1 MERKAGL
8 LVVLWVA
15 IFPLYRAD
23 NLELLLGTLRTH
35 QKAACDEEMV
45 TLICPRGTTI
55 SIQVAQY
62 GASAT
67 QGSCA
72 SDLAEYQPVAVE
84 VVGDTSC
91 IWPSALQYSLLQTVV
106 EACQKK
112 RQCKFHTS
120 PKAFGVDPCPGS
132 RRFVEVAYKCRPYEF
147 RSKVGC
153 ENDVLHLSCNPHS
166 RVAIYSAQYGRTEYD
181 SIQCP
186 QPRGMKEETCLEP
199 YATETAMREC
209 HGKRRCVLS
218 ADSNM
223 FGKPCRSGSRT
234 YLKVVYTCV
243 PRTVLKER
251 YESAPEEDEV
261 AHDVSDLEHDDVDET
276 NDRWWGESAVPPA
289 PAVAAVPPQRP
300 SMSTSLNITTI
311 NRDEPSASPPR
322 HHLAKDDQFDIMYV
336 YIIAGVSIA
345 LLLCIILG
353 IVRCALNKQTTD
365 QPKGPDVSATTEIP
379 NGFNDSIS
387 EVDNDININSLS
399 GPVDAVDSGIK
410 QDIQYTSVALSPKI
424 NKYVGRPVPNTYPH
438 VSTNMYGQVAEFP
451 IEMPLR
457 TMPHGTLGRGVAVK
471 TLPRV
476 QIQSETDPNTRSLYR
491 YSNAQYY
498 FG

>member
-1 MERKAGL
+1 MARGAL
-8 LVVLWVA
+8 LVLMCL
-15 IFPLYRAD
+15 IPLHRAD

-62 GASAT
+62 GASAS
-67 QGSCA
+67 QSACA

-91 IWPSALQYSLLQTVV
+91 TWPGTLQTVV

-218 ADSNM
+218 ADSKM

-234 YLKVVYTCV
+234 YLKIVYTCV

-261 AHDVSDLEHDDVDET
+261 AHDVSDLEHDDIDET

-300 SMSTSLNITTI
+300 SIVTNTS
-311 NRDEPSASPPR
+311 REEPSASPPR
-322 HHLAKDDQFDIMYV
+322 QHLSNEDIDQFDMMYV
-336 YIIAGVSIA
+336 YGIAATALICLLFTVIGVVKF
-345 LLLCIILG
+345 
-353 IVRCALNKQTTD
+353 IVCKKNAD
-365 QPKGPDVSATTEIP
+365 QDKGPDVSATTDIP

-387 EVDNDININSLS
+387 EVDNDINITSLS
-399 GPVDAVDSGIK
+399 GPIDAVDSMKEMQINS
-410 QDIQYTSVALSPKI
+410 IVTSHSPKI
-424 NKYVGRPVPNTYPH
+424 NRYVGRPVPNTYPH
-438 VSTNMYGQVAEFP
+438 VSSNMYGQVAEFP
-451 IEMPLR
+451 VEMPLR
-457 TMPHGTLGRGVAVK
+457 TMPHGTLGRGVPVN
-471 TLPRV
+471 TLPRM
-476 QIQSETDPNTRSLYR
+476 QIQAEMDPNARSLYR

>member
-1 MERKAGL
+1 
-8 LVVLWVA
+8 
-15 IFPLYRAD
+15 
-23 NLELLLGTLRTH
+23 
-35 QKAACDEEMV
+35 MV

-67 QGSCA
+67 QTSCA

-91 IWPSALQYSLLQTVV
+91 TWPSALQTVV

-218 ADSNM
+218 ADSKM

-261 AHDVSDLEHDDVDET
+261 AHDASDLEHDDVDES

-300 SMSTSLNITTI
+300 SLSTNNT
-311 NRDEPSASPPR
+311 NREEPSAIPPKQ
-322 HHLAKDDQFDIMYV
+322 HLSDDDQFDMMYV
-336 YIIAGVSIA
+336 YIIAAAAGVCVIC
-345 LLLCIILG
+345 LIVG
-353 IVRCALNKQTTD
+353 VVRCIMHKNTAEQA
-365 QPKGPDVSATTEIP
+365 KGPDVSASTDIP

-387 EVDNDININSLS
+387 EVDNDINITSLS
-399 GPVDAVDSGIK
+399 GPVDAVDSSLK
-410 QDIQYTSVALSPKI
+410 QEIQITNMVTNLSPKI
-424 NKYVGRPVPNTYPH
+424 NRYVGRPVPNTYPH
-438 VSTNMYGQVAEFP
+438 MSTNMYGQVAEFP
-451 IEMPLR
+451 VEMPLR

-471 TLPRV
+471 TLPR
-476 QIQSETDPNTRSLYR
+476 IQMQTETDPNTRSLYR

>member
-1 MERKAGL
+1 
-8 LVVLWVA
+8 
-15 IFPLYRAD
+15 
-23 NLELLLGTLRTH
+23 
-35 QKAACDEEMV
+35 MV

-62 GASAT
+62 GASAS
-67 QGSCA
+67 QSSCT
-72 SDLAEYQPVAVE
+72 SELAEYQPVAVE

-91 IWPSALQYSLLQTVV
+91 TWPSALQYSLLQTVV

-112 RQCKFHTS
+112 RTCKFHTS

-166 RVAIYSAQYGRTEYD
+166 RVAIYSAQYGRTEY

-186 QPRGMKEETCLEP
+186 QPRGIKEETCLEP

-218 ADSNM
+218 ADSQM
-223 FGKPCRSGSRT
+223 FGKPCRPGSRT

-251 YESAPEEDEV
+251 YESAPEEDEA
-261 AHDVSDLEHDDVDET
+261 AHDVSDLDHDEVDDSG
-276 NDRWWGESAVPPA
+276 DRWWVESAVPPA

-300 SMSTSLNITTI
+300 SMSTSVNVSST
-311 NRDEPSASPPR
+311 RDVPLASPPK
-322 HHLAKDDQFDIMYV
+322 HHLAKDDQFDIMYL
-336 YIIAGVSIA
+336 YIIAAVSLAIV
-345 LLLCIILG
+345 LCIIVA
-353 IVRCALNKQTTD
+353 IVRCVMRKQSNE

-387 EVDNDININSLS
+387 EVDNDINITSLS
-399 GPVDAVDSGIK
+399 GPVDTVDSGMK
-410 QDIQYTSVALSPKI
+410 PEIQFTNVALSPKI
-424 NKYVGRPVPNTYPH
+424 NRYVGRPVPNTYPH
-438 VSTNMYGQVAEFP
+438 VSTNMYGQVAEYP

-476 QIQSETDPNTRSLYR
+476 QMQNETDPNTRSLYR

>member
-1 MERKAGL
+1 MAIAKNTGL
-8 LVVLWVA
+8 LFMMWV
-15 IFPLYRAD
+15 IIPLHRAD

-35 QKAACDEEMV
+35 QKGACDEETV

-62 GASAT
+62 GSSAT
-67 QGSCA
+67 QTSC
-72 SDLAEYQPVAVE
+72 SPELLEYPPVAVE

-91 IWPSALQYSLLQTVV
+91 TWPNALQTVV

-112 RQCKFHTS
+112 RQCKFNTS
-120 PKAFGVDPCPGS
+120 PKAFD
-132 RRFVEVAYKCRPYEF
+132 EF

-186 QPRGMKEETCLEP
+186 QPRGMKEENDP
-199 YATETAMREC
+199 A
-209 HGKRRCVLS
+209 
-218 ADSNM
+218 
-223 FGKPCRSGSRT
+223 
-234 YLKVVYTCV
+234 
-243 PRTVLKER
+243 
-251 YESAPEEDEV
+251 
-261 AHDVSDLEHDDVDET
+261 
-276 NDRWWGESAVPPA
+276 DRWWGEAVPPA

-300 SMSTSLNITTI
+300 AHSINATREETSII
-311 NRDEPSASPPR
+311 PPQQ
-322 HHLAKDDQFDIMYV
+322 HLPKEDQFDVMYV
-336 YIIAGVSIA
+336 YIVAGVA
-345 LLLCIILG
+345 ALCILCMIIG
-353 IVRCALNKQTTD
+353 VIRCVIRKQNAE
-365 QPKGPDVSATTEIP
+365 QPKGPDVSATTDIP

-387 EVDNDININSLS
+387 EVDNDINITSLS
-399 GPVDAVDSGIK
+399 GPVDLDSHVK
-410 QDIQYTSVALSPKI
+410 QDVQIANVALSPNI
-424 NKYVGRPVPNTYPH
+424 NRYVGRPVPNTYPH
-438 VSTNMYGQVAEFP
+438 VSSNMYGQVAEFP

-476 QIQSETDPNTRSLYR
+476 HMQAETDHNTRSLYR

-498 FG
+498 FGYYKFKF

>member
-1 MERKAGL
+1 MARKASL
-8 LVVLWVA
+8 LFVLCMA
-15 IFPLYRAD
+15 MFPLHRAD
-23 NLELLLGTLRTH
+23 NLELLLDTLRTH

-55 SIQVAQY
+55 NIQVAQY

-67 QGSCA
+67 QSSCA
-72 SDLAEYQPVAVE
+72 SELAQYQPVDVE

-91 IWPSALQYSLLQTVV
+91 TWPGALQYSLLQTVV

-120 PKAFGVDPCPGS
+120 PKTFGMDPCPRS

-166 RVAIYSAQYGRTEYD
+166 RVAIYSAQYGRTEY

-186 QPRGMKEETCLEP
+186 QPRGIKEDTCLEP
-199 YATETAMREC
+199 YATETAIREC

-218 ADSNM
+218 ADSKM
-223 FGKPCRSGSRT
+223 FGKPCNPGSRN

-243 PRTVLKER
+243 PRTVLKEE

-261 AHDVSDLEHDDVDET
+261 AHDVSDLDHDDVDDSG
-276 NDRWWGESAVPPA
+276 DRWWVESAVPPA
-289 PAVAAVPPQRP
+289 PAVAGVPPQRP
-300 SMSTSLNITTI
+300 SMSTSI
-311 NRDEPSASPPR
+311 NATSILREQPSASPPNQQ
-322 HHLAKDDQFDIMYV
+322 LTKDDQFDIMYV
-336 YIIAGVSIA
+336 YIIAAGSVA
-345 LLLCIILG
+345 LLLCIIVA
-353 IVRCALNKQTTD
+353 IVRCVMHKQNTE

-387 EVDNDININSLS
+387 EVDNDINITSLS
-399 GPVDAVDSGIK
+399 GPVDTVDSAVK
-410 QDIQYTSVALSPKI
+410 PEMQFTNVALSPKI
-424 NKYVGRPVPNTYPH
+424 NRYVGRPVPNTYPH
-438 VSTNMYGQVAEFP
+438 ISTNMYGQVAEYP

-476 QIQSETDPNTRSLYR
+476 QIQTETDPNTRSLYR